1 MVYGAYCLSGA
12 CLTTMKAIVKY
23 IYDTENIDQVREM
36 DDMRNGSAYKNIII
50 DFDNYLRDKLKYS
63 ELSDSEYKV
72 YEETRSMLWNLL
84 NESNLDLD

>member
-1 MVYGAYCLSGA
+1 
-12 CLTTMKAIVKY
+12 MKAIVKY
-23 IYDTENIDQVREM
+23 IYDTENIDQVREL

-63 ELSDSEYKV
+63 ELNDSEFKV

-84 NESNLDLD
+84 NDSNLELD